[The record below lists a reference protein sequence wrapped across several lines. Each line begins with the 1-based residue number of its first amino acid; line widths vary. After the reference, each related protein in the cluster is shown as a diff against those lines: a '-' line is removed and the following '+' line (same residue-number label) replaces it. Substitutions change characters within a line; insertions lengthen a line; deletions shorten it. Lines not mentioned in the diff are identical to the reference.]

1 MRDLHCVWAP
11 RRYCSR
17 QSCRVCH
24 LFWSLDKK
32 KLFYPLALFIINQN
46 IKGSGMIVTDPR
58 LADILQ
64 LYLLY
69 VYYMERVAETRVTN
83 NNNSVIILQTKMFKV
98 VTVV

>member
-1 MRDLHCVWAP
+1 
-11 RRYCSR
+11 
-17 QSCRVCH
+17 
-24 LFWSLDKK
+24 
-32 KLFYPLALFIINQN
+32 
-46 IKGSGMIVTDPR
+46 MIVTDPR